1 MRWDIIKS
9 NMKTELIIEKYGTGN
24 AVAVLYRKKIIDLFI
39 DPPTNSNFYSPH
51 TFVEAK
57 IQRRISKR
65 GGYFVKLP
73 NGRQGFLKSKT
84 DYKEGEAVVLLSKV
98 FFDEDKPQTFTDKLK
113 LISKYFILKFGKNG
127 FSFSRKISKNF
138 YKNKLIPTLEKKIKD
153 HEDIFVICRSQIADI
168 SYDQIVEELG
178 KVLNHYKSIMNAV
191 VKSKKYYD
199 CQAKKRALDK
209 YDIDKCLVIEEE
221 GVFER
226 LGLWDKIGELNERK
240 ISIPNGSYL
249 ILEQTSAFF
258 AIDVNSGRNLK
269 VEAKELNLL
278 ACSEICRLIKVLGIG
293 GKIIIDFLPCTETE
307 KRAIYDFI
315 VKNFFDDIPT
325 NKIWGWTNG
334 GAFELLRER
343 DKSPLKLLVHDN

>member
-1 MRWDIIKS
+1 
-9 NMKTELIIEKYGTGN
+9 MKTELIIEKYGTGN
-24 AVAVLYRKKIIDLFI
+24 AVAVLDRKKIIDLFI
-39 DPPTNSNFYSPH
+39 DPPLNANFYSPH

-73 NGRQGFLKSKT
+73 NGREGFLKSKT
-84 DYKEGEAVVLLSKV
+84 DYKEGEVVVLLAKV
-98 FFDEDKPQTFTDKLK
+98 FFDKDKPQTFTDKLK
-113 LISKYFILKFGKNG
+113 LISKYFILKFGKSG
-127 FSFSRKISKNF
+127 VSFSRKVSKNF
-138 YKNKLIPTLEKKIKD
+138 YKNKIIPILEEKIKD
-153 HEDIFVICRSQIADI
+153 HEDIFVICRSRIADI
-168 SYDQIVEELG
+168 SSDQIIEELE
-178 KVLNHYKSIMNAV
+178 KVLDQHKSIMSDIG
-191 VKSKKYYD
+191 SKKKHYNG
-199 CQAKKRALDK
+199 QAKRRALDK

-221 GVFER
+221 GIFER

-269 VEAKELNLL
+269 VEAKKLNLL
-278 ACSEICRLIKVLGIG
+278 ACREICRLIKVLGIG
-293 GKIIIDFLPCTETE
+293 GKIIIDFLPCAKTE
-307 KRAIYDFI
+307 KRAIYNFI
-315 VKNFFDDIPT
+315 VKFFLDDILT

-334 GAFELLRER
+334 GAFELQRER